1 MGVTQQRQ
9 GVKVVHTIAAISCI
23 ANQIGRDNAGL
34 APVRGQNNVQGSCD
48 MGMWPSLL
56 PGYQKVENPESRAK
70 FEKAWGLPEG
80 ALPAEPGF
88 KLTDLPHGVKEGKIK
103 AFYNFGEDPLQTEPD
118 SADMKETLENL
129 ELLISQDIFMTQT
142 TALADV
148 VFPGTSWG
156 EHDGVFSASDRTFQ
170 RFTAAVPPKGEC
182 KHDWQIFSELSTRMG
197 YPMHYE
203 DTKEIWDEMRSLCPN
218 FYGATYEKMEG
229 VGHAQWPI
237 PTLDCP
243 GTPTLYKG
251 GQFNTADKKAIL
263 MAHDFVEPTELPDDA
278 YPLVLCTVREVGHY
292 SCRSMTGNCKVL
304 SMLADEP
311 GYVHINPADAQARNI
326 KDEDLVWV
334 SSRRGKVITRA
345 CLDERINK
353 GAVYMTYQW
362 WIGKC
367 NDLTMHVTDPLSG
380 TPEDK
385 YSACEVHSIDDQ
397 VWAERHM
404 QTLYSNL
411 KERLANEAAPQDIAP
426 ASEGGAQ

>member
-1 MGVTQQRQ
+1 M
-9 GVKVVHTIAAISCI
+9 
-23 ANQIGRDNAGL
+23 
-34 APVRGQNNVQGSCD
+34 
-48 MGMWPSLL
+48 
-56 PGYQKVENPESRAK
+56 
-70 FEKAWGLPEG
+70 
-80 ALPAEPGF
+80 
-88 KLTDLPHGVKEGKIK
+88 
-103 AFYNFGEDPLQTEPD
+103 
-118 SADMKETLENL
+118 
-129 ELLISQDIFMTQT
+129 
-142 TALADV
+142 
-148 VFPGTSWG
+148 
-156 EHDGVFSASDRTFQ
+156 
-170 RFTAAVPPKGEC
+170 PPKGEC

-203 DTKEIWDEMRSLCPN
+203 DTQEIWDEMRSLCPN
-218 FYGATYEKMEG
+218 FYGATYEKMAG

-237 PTLDCP
+237 PTLECP
-243 GTPTLYKG
+243 GTPTLYKN

-263 MAHDFVEPTELPDDA
+263 MAHDFVEPTEMPDDA

-311 GYVHINPADAQARNI
+311 GYVHINPADAAARTV

-345 CLDERINK
+345 KLDERINK

-385 YSACEVHSIDDQ
+385 YSACEVHCIDDQ

-404 QTLYSNL
+404 QSLYSAM
-411 KERLANEAAPQDIAP
+411 KDRLAAEAAPQNVAP
-426 ASEGGAQ
+426 AAQ